1 MAEPSQTLQSL
12 YPSTPMGRFIWRA
25 PMVTYRLGLGPIV
38 GRVLMILSTTGR
50 KSGLPRRAMIEYH
63 CLKGKKYIA
72 AGFGP
77 EAQWYKNIQ
86 SDPRVTVQSA
96 DGAESMRAVRVTEDD
111 ELLAVVN
118 LFRRTDSAMAI
129 NWFLGT
135 LGIEPSDEDI
145 LAKKD
150 CLHLLRLEPTGEH
163 TPPPMEADLVWLW
176 PVAAVILA
184 IGILISLRLQRD

>member
-1 MAEPSQTLQSL
+1 MTESKLTLQTL
-12 YPSTPMGRFIWRA
+12 YPSTPLGRFIWRA
-25 PMVTYRLGLGPIV
+25 PMITYRLGLGPIV

-63 CLKGKKYIA
+63 RLDGKKYIA

-77 EAQWYKNIQ
+77 ETQWYKNIQ

-96 DGAESMRAVRVTEDD
+96 DGAESMRAIRVTEDD

-118 LFRRTDSAMAI
+118 LFRQADSAAAI

-135 LGIEPSDEDI
+135 LGIEPGDDDI

-150 CLHLLRLEPTGEH
+150 RLHLLRLDPTDEPA
-163 TPPPMEADLVWLW
+163 PPPMEADLVWLW
-176 PVAAVILA
+176 PVAAVILVL
-184 IGILISLRLQRD
+184 GFLISLRPRRG